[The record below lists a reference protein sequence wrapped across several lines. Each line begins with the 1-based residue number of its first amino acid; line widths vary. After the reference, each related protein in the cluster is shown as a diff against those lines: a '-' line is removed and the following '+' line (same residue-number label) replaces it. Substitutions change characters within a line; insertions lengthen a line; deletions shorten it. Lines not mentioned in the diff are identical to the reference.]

1 MKWRF
6 LEMPVFLDRVSRRLP
21 PGGRAGKDFDL
32 APAIIVEPLDA
43 PFAGD
48 FTILK
53 NLGWL

>member
-6 LEMPVFLDRVSRRLP
+6 LEMPVFLDRVSQRLP